1 MNTNIKKCYFTEN
14 NIKYID
20 FKDVELLRKFLNPH
34 ARIISRK
41 RTGVTAKHQ
50 RNLAMAIKRSRFM
63 GLLPFVSR

>member
-1 MNTNIKKCYFTEN
+1 MNSKKCYFTEN

-20 FKDVELLRKFLNPH
+20 YKDVELLKKFLNPH
-34 ARIISRK
+34 ARIITRK

-50 RNLAMAIKRSRFM
+50 RNLATAVKRARFM

>member
-1 MNTNIKKCYFTEN
+1 MSMNNKKCYFTEN

-20 FKDVELLRKFLNPH
+20 YKDIELLKKFLNPH

-41 RTGVTAKHQ
+41 RTGVAAKHQ
-50 RNLAMAIKRSRFM
+50 RNLATAVKRARFM